1 MHLKTIVAVSSMIGI
16 AVLGL
21 AGIGREIRKSH
32 VIAQIL
38 QRTYPEYSFNEH
50 DIAEFETAF
59 RMHWKRAFNPK
70 KDYALDSNT
79 ARLMFTPD
87 PSRKYYPKP
96 VSSETTTN
104 A

>member
-1 MHLKTIVAVSSMIGI
+1 MIGI

-59 RMHWKRAFNPK
+59 RMH
-70 KDYALDSNT
+70 
-79 ARLMFTPD
+79 
-87 PSRKYYPKP
+87 
-96 VSSETTTN
+96 
-104 A
+104 